1 MEKCLDPDPVS
12 VNPDPQQMETIQ
24 RVIRIPNLQN
34 LLLQRFLGL
43 HINSLQK
50 RLGPAAVVAAAA
62 GVAAVAVAAV
72 DIANILQL
80 FHLHGRIPAQL

>member
-1 MEKCLDPDPVS
+1 M
-12 VNPDPQQMETIQ
+12 
-24 RVIRIPNLQN
+24 IPYLQN
-34 LLLQRFLGL
+34 LLLERFLGL

-62 GVAAVAVAAV
+62 AAVAVTVAAAV

-80 FHLHGRIPAQL
+80 FHLHGRIPPQF